1 MPTLM
6 PRIRAPFVAL
16 TFSLTLTGCRTV
28 GPDFYQPNPA
38 APSAFRHAAPAAS
51 VASQVELPAG
61 DEWWTL
67 FGDSQLDTLQR
78 SALARS
84 PTLAAAI
91 ARVDEAR
98 ARRGVVRS
106 DQRPGLTV
114 DATAQ
119 LAGESA
125 ERTVPGIGGSIT
137 SRTTGDLYRAPFNLS
152 YELDLWGRVRR
163 SVESADAL
171 ATAAEADLIAV
182 RLSLAAEV
190 AATWFQARAWSAE
203 ATVLAESID
212 LLKEQTALRRSR
224 SEAGLANEFDLLR
237 NQTEL
242 AQTEAE
248 YIGVVAIRNQTLVT
262 LAVLAGTAPADFPAD
277 GGALATALAPPPTI
291 PAGLPANAIARR
303 PDIQAAAARLHA
315 RTAAIGVAQA
325 AFYPTIRLTGSAG
338 FESPELGAFLA
349 RPAQFWGA
357 GPSLT
362 LPLLD
367 GGRRVVQRDLAV
379 AQAAGAEAEYRAS
392 VLQALR
398 EVDSALIDLRRW
410 HDQGEAQNRA
420 LAAARDTVTLS
431 RARYNQGL
439 SDFLLV
445 IEAERAVRNAARAL
459 ARNHEDRRIATTRL
473 IAALGGAWDN

>member
-1 MPTLM
+1 MRTPL
-6 PRIRAPFVAL
+6 PRLGAPFVAL
-16 TFSLTLTGCRTV
+16 TFSLTLAGCRTV

-38 APSAFRHAAPAAS
+38 APSAFRHATAS
-51 VASQVELPAG
+51 ASAQSPVALPAG

-84 PTLAAAI
+84 PTLASAI
-91 ARVDEAR
+91 ARRDEAR
-98 ARRGVVRS
+98 ARSGVLRS
-106 DQRPGLTV
+106 EQRPGVIV

-125 ERTVPGIGGSIT
+125 ERTVPSIGGSIT

-163 SVESADAL
+163 SVESADAS

-203 ATVLAESID
+203 AIVLGESIE
-212 LLKEQTALRRSR
+212 LLKEQSTLLRARVD
-224 SEAGLANEFDLLR
+224 AGLANEFDLLR

-248 YIGVVAIRNQTLVT
+248 YTGVIAARDQILVT
-262 LAVLAGTAPADFPAD
+262 LAVLTGTAPAAFPSD
-277 GGALATALAPPPTI
+277 SSPLASALAPPPTI
-291 PAGLPANAIARR
+291 PPGLPANAIARR
-303 PDIQAAAARLHA
+303 PDVQAAAARLHA

-338 FESPELGAFLA
+338 FESPELGAFLE
-349 RPAQFWGA
+349 RPAQFWGV

-362 LPLLD
+362 LPLFD
-367 GGRRVVQRDLAV
+367 GGRRVAQRDIAV
-379 AQAAGAEAEYRAS
+379 AQAAGAEADYRAS

-398 EVDSALIDLRRW
+398 DVDSALIDLRRW
-410 HDQGEAQNRA
+410 HDQAEAQNRA
-420 LAAARDTVTLS
+420 LVAARDTVTLA

-439 SDFLLV
+439 SDFLVV
-445 IEAERAVRNAARAL
+445 IEAERATRSAARAL
-459 ARNHEDRRIATTRL
+459 ARNHEERRITTTRL